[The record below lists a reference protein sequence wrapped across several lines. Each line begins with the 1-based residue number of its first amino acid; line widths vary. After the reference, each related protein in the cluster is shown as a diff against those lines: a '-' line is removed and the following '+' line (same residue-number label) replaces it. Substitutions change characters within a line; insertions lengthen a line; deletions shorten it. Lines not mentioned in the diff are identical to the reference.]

1 MRRVLRVGRHGRVQD
16 VAGLPVGRG
25 WEDLDT
31 RVALIQALIPLGLG
45 AVEEELQREVERLA
59 GPRYARKDGAPD
71 RVRWGRQ
78 RGSVYLLDHKV
89 PVQVPRVRDQAA
101 GGGGPSGE
109 LSEAAT
115 AAGSGRGD
123 AAAGPVRAELPGLP
137 GRRGGSTGGLWATP
151 LQRVPPIP
159 PGHRPEAGGPAGA
172 EAGGVRL
179 RGPGR
184 AAGLAGVPRDQQRPE
199 APFREPRCFWTWNP
213 GCDAYE
219 GIGLSGSYEL
229 PCGEPQRRSL
239 TGGQRTAPMGA
250 LPKSTKLGSAAS
262 SRLYCRGNACA
273 VYEK

>member
-1 MRRVLRVGRHGRVQD
+1 VRRVLRVGRHGRVQD

-123 AAAGPVRAELPGLP
+123 AAAGPVGLSCRDYRAAAEAVPEAFGLP
-137 GRRGGSTGGLWATP
+137 HFSVSRRYLRATARKLEALQERRLEGYDFVAQVERRVWRVSRGTSSDQKRRSVSRGASGRGTQAATP
-151 LQRVPPIP
+151 TRVS
-159 PGHRPEAGGPAGA
+159 GSPAATSCLA
-172 EAGGVRL
+172 ESDK
-179 RGPGR
+179 
-184 AAGLAGVPRDQQRPE
+184 AGV
-199 APFREPRCFWTWNP
+199 
-213 GCDAYE
+213 
-219 GIGLSGSYEL
+219 
-229 PCGEPQRRSL
+229 
-239 TGGQRTAPMGA
+239 
-250 LPKSTKLGSAAS
+250 
-262 SRLYCRGNACA
+262 
-273 VYEK
+273 